1 LYTSKGL
8 SFLTMQ
14 GDTIAA
20 YEKKGKENASQAM
33 ENAAN
38 TISQLNR
45 VQQVELM
52 QGDFTLT
59 VNSLI

>member
-1 LYTSKGL
+1 
-8 SFLTMQ
+8 MQ